1 MLNIGKF
8 DMQRLLFI
16 PILFFVCSLSYA
28 YEFNFVPVSS
38 NVIPTNEVRIL
49 SQDSD
54 GYIWIPT
61 YNGLIRYDGIGSV
74 NFGINEDAG
83 TVFNSY
89 LNVVAEDKNK
99 NLWIAA
105 EVGVFMLDKK
115 TGDIEFMDST
125 RIEPVNA
132 SYVICADNGDI
143 WVAARN
149 GVYRKKQNEDNFIR
163 KDISGVRISGA
174 TFIMEDNDGNIWV
187 TAWEN
192 GLFKYDRHTD
202 RFYKYF
208 DPVLYYS
215 NIVYQDRSGTIWVG
229 TWDKGLLRLKTP
241 DSKIGMEYDRITH
254 SDKDR
259 NSLLDDIIY
268 FIYQDSEDR
277 LWICSRSGLSLL
289 ADGSGRSFINFIPG
303 EGESNLPYNDV
314 SSILQTKDGQLWL
327 SMFGGGVCRIV
338 ERRPNMSIEKLA
350 NVRETFKTSS
360 IRSIYDT
367 GDGKCWMGLIGFGAI
382 RYDRADGSFEV
393 YSDLPDFSELPY
405 TSTIDAIIK
414 RSVTS
419 EICFGTYSR
428 GLWLYDVENHS
439 VRALNSLINKK
450 IPSDVINTL
459 YEDSSGNIWA
469 GTRAGAFI
477 LTPDDD
483 VISPSDL
490 LPGKDLSVLDTEILG
505 ICDDSMGNIWLATLH
520 SGIVRLNMSEKDVSV
535 YYLGKR
541 NDIKSISCLFADSNH
556 RVWAGSVWNGLSWY
570 DRASDRFNTVSY
582 ISAIDNK
589 GIYNITED
597 LNGKLWVTTV
607 NSVYSFNMDDNGV
620 FSDINCAYVGDDS
633 YNFFLNRN
641 ANLVLDDGTLL
652 FGGTNGIL
660 RFSPEMAD
668 TVAVPS
674 SLVFTDLKVNNV
686 ALRDMAPE
694 KRRRISEYDVNYTDR
709 IRLSTED
716 KNITIEFALLNYA
729 DPKNNVYSYMM
740 EGYDN
745 DWIIADALSNSVSYT
760 NLSPGRYVFRLKAA
774 DADGIWTEQE
784 KTLSIRVYYRSWW
797 VFLIYCLVIL
807 VILYF
812 LLRFVREKV
821 RMRQEVR
828 ISKIEK
834 MKAEEINHVKL
845 KFFTNVTHEL
855 MTPLSII
862 IASIENLRR
871 GDGKEQ
877 DNARILSIMSAN
889 ATRLMRLI
897 QQVLEFRKAES
908 ENLKIRVSNGDI
920 AAFARNCVETFKPL
934 TVRKRQQIE
943 FRSDPE
949 SVKAWFD
956 TDKID
961 KILYNLLS
969 NASKYTPE
977 CGNIS
982 VTVDCPDECHVRI
995 EVTNSGELMSQKVID
1010 GLFKRFYEGDYRRYN
1025 TIGTGIGLSLVK
1037 SLVTL
1042 HKGTITV
1049 TSKPEY
1055 GNRFSVVIPVCKSM
1069 YSDDEIEKD
1078 VPDDTK
1084 AVPLPLYVEDEFPES
1099 QIGDQTLNGDYTLLI
1114 VDDNEELLMLL
1125 SNLMSNYF
1133 EVKVASDGETAMQ
1146 ILENGNIDLVISD
1159 IMMPG
1164 MNGIELCRRIKE
1176 KFETCHIPVILLT
1189 AKNTEESQIEG
1200 FTQGADGY
1208 VTKPCN
1214 FSLLYAQ
1221 VVNCLK
1227 RIERKG
1233 VDFRKQLV
1241 FDVSKLEYT
1250 TLDEEFLK
1258 KAIDC
1263 CNANFSNFDFGLNE
1277 FVKEVGTSRTVLT
1290 EKLKSLTGL
1299 TPNNFI
1305 LNVRLTAACKILSE
1319 HKKIRISDLA
1329 YSVGF
1334 NDPKYFSTCF
1344 KKKYGMTPKKY
1355 YETQKNTESD

>member
-1 MLNIGKF
+1 
-8 DMQRLLFI
+8 
-16 PILFFVCSLSYA
+16 
-28 YEFNFVPVSS
+28 
-38 NVIPTNEVRIL
+38 
-49 SQDSD
+49 
-54 GYIWIPT
+54 
-61 YNGLIRYDGIGSV
+61 
-74 NFGINEDAG
+74 
-83 TVFNSY
+83 
-89 LNVVAEDKNK
+89 
-99 NLWIAA
+99 
-105 EVGVFMLDKK
+105 
-115 TGDIEFMDST
+115 
-125 RIEPVNA
+125 
-132 SYVICADNGDI
+132 
-143 WVAARN
+143 
-149 GVYRKKQNEDNFIR
+149 
-163 KDISGVRISGA
+163 
-174 TFIMEDNDGNIWV
+174 
-187 TAWEN
+187 
-192 GLFKYDRHTD
+192 
-202 RFYKYF
+202 
-208 DPVLYYS
+208 
-215 NIVYQDRSGTIWVG
+215 
-229 TWDKGLLRLKTP
+229 
-241 DSKIGMEYDRITH
+241 
-254 SDKDR
+254 
-259 NSLLDDIIY
+259 
-268 FIYQDSEDR
+268 
-277 LWICSRSGLSLL
+277 
-289 ADGSGRSFINFIPG
+289 
-303 EGESNLPYNDV
+303 
-314 SSILQTKDGQLWL
+314 
-327 SMFGGGVCRIV
+327 
-338 ERRPNMSIEKLA
+338 
-350 NVRETFKTSS
+350 
-360 IRSIYDT
+360 
-367 GDGKCWMGLIGFGAI
+367 
-382 RYDRADGSFEV
+382 
-393 YSDLPDFSELPY
+393 
-405 TSTIDAIIK
+405 
-414 RSVTS
+414 
-419 EICFGTYSR
+419 
-428 GLWLYDVENHS
+428 
-439 VRALNSLINKK
+439 
-450 IPSDVINTL
+450 
-459 YEDSSGNIWA
+459 
-469 GTRAGAFI
+469 
-477 LTPDDD
+477 
-483 VISPSDL
+483 
-490 LPGKDLSVLDTEILG
+490 
-505 ICDDSMGNIWLATLH
+505 
-520 SGIVRLNMSEKDVSV
+520 
-535 YYLGKR
+535 
-541 NDIKSISCLFADSNH
+541 
-556 RVWAGSVWNGLSWY
+556 
-570 DRASDRFNTVSY
+570 
-582 ISAIDNK
+582 
-589 GIYNITED
+589 
-597 LNGKLWVTTV
+597 
-607 NSVYSFNMDDNGV
+607 
-620 FSDINCAYVGDDS
+620 
-633 YNFFLNRN
+633 
-641 ANLVLDDGTLL
+641 
-652 FGGTNGIL
+652 
-660 RFSPEMAD
+660 
-668 TVAVPS
+668 
-674 SLVFTDLKVNNV
+674 
-686 ALRDMAPE
+686 
-694 KRRRISEYDVNYTDR
+694 
-709 IRLSTED
+709 
-716 KNITIEFALLNYA
+716 
-729 DPKNNVYSYMM
+729 
-740 EGYDN
+740 
-745 DWIIADALSNSVSYT
+745 
-760 NLSPGRYVFRLKAA
+760 
-774 DADGIWTEQE
+774 
-784 KTLSIRVYYRSWW
+784 
-797 VFLIYCLVIL
+797 
-807 VILYF
+807 
-812 LLRFVREKV
+812 
-821 RMRQEVR
+821 
-828 ISKIEK
+828 
-834 MKAEEINHVKL
+834 
-845 KFFTNVTHEL
+845 
-855 MTPLSII
+855 
-862 IASIENLRR
+862 
-871 GDGKEQ
+871 
-877 DNARILSIMSAN
+877 MSAN

-1099 QIGDQTLNGDYTLLI
+1099 QIGDQALNGDYTLLI

-1227 RIERKG
+1227 HIERKG